1 MLNWDDPLAPS
12 VSNGKQP
19 PKPLVVNSFF
29 DSPTVEV
36 DKSEF
41 SAETQVIV
49 ESSIAQP
56 QKTSETLTGVAASNP
71 SDQEVAAT

>member
-41 SAETQVIV
+41 SAETQVIAQPSSA
-49 ESSIAQP
+49 ESSAVT
-56 QKTSETLTGVAASNP
+56 KAVMKVAASVE
-71 SDQEVAAT
+71 DK